1 MLDCVGISLFVSE
14 FSCAAIQK
22 MKNLRRMS
30 NNNPEKKYQHV
41 TAHWKSADAVTPNS
55 VDELIHRSNCLG
67 TDQRITNTG
76 GGNTSSK
83 IMEKDPMTG
92 EDVEVLWV
100 KGSGGDL
107 RTSKREN
114 FSSLYQSKLI
124 GLQKVYAGRADKGL
138 KSQAED
144 DMVAMFSHCT
154 FNLNPRPSSI
164 DTPLHSFIPHAHVDH
179 THPNAAISVAA
190 SARCIEVTKEIYGDE
205 VVHIPWMRP
214 GFELGLAMQEACKNN
229 PQAKGFIMGQ
239 HGLINWGKTGRECYD
254 LTLNLIDKAAAF
266 IEKKQ
271 ADRGGEA
278 AIFGGSVH
286 SSLPEEKR
294 KEVFA
299 ALLPWL
305 RGQVSQK
312 KRFIATIQ
320 DDAKILRFVNSKDAP
335 RLAELGTSCPDHFL
349 RTKIKP
355 LYIGEAPSANSSV
368 TEIVASLK
376 KQLAAGL
383 EKYRADY
390 ASYYNACKRADSP
403 AMRDPNPTVILIAG
417 LGMIAF
423 GKDKSESRVTAEFY
437 NCAVEVMRG
446 AEAIG
451 GYISLPAQEA
461 FDIEYWALEE
471 AKLRRMPADKDLAG
485 RVVLVVGA
493 GSGIGRETALRL
505 VREGA
510 HIVCVD
516 LNADAAKATAEEI
529 LKKTGVGIGVA
540 GTGISGCGPAIG
552 IGADVTKRESIRAML
567 DQVVLAFGGFD
578 SIVVTAG
585 IFVPSDTSGHIPD
598 DKWALTFAINVT
610 GSYLVADEAAK
621 TFREQGLRGSMVLTT
636 SANAA
641 VAKKGSVAYDTSK
654 AAANHLV
661 RELAMELSPLVRVN
675 GVAPATV
682 VQGSAMFPRDRVI
695 GSLAK
700 YGIAYTDDEP
710 TDSLTTKLA
719 QFYADRTLT
728 RSPITPA
735 DQAEAYCLLVTEK
748 LSKTTGQIITVDG
761 GLHEAFLR

>member
-1 MLDCVGISLFVSE
+1 MPSTNLTPIN
-14 FSCAAIQK
+14 
-22 MKNLRRMS
+22 MK
-30 NNNPEKKYQHV
+30 HV
-41 TAHWKSADAVTPNS
+41 TMHWNPADPVAPNS
-55 VDELIHRSNCLG
+55 VEELIHRSNCLG

-83 IMEKDPMTG
+83 IFEKDPLTG
-92 EDVEVLWV
+92 EMVEVMWV

-107 RTSKREN
+107 RTSKKEN
-114 FSSLYQSKLI
+114 FSSLYQSKLLD
-124 GLQKVYAGRADKGL
+124 LQRVYAARAEKGL
-138 KSQAED
+138 KSPAED
-144 DMVAMFSHCT
+144 EMVGMFSHCT

-164 DTPLHSFIPHAHVDH
+164 DTPLHSFIPYAHVDH

-190 SARCIEVTKEIYGDE
+190 CAKSIEVTKEIYGDE

-214 GFELGLAMQEACKNN
+214 GFELGLAMQEACKKH

-239 HGLINWGKTGRECYD
+239 HGLINWGKTGRECYE
-254 LTLNLIDKAAAF
+254 LTLELIEKAAEY

-271 ADRGGEA
+271 AERGGEA
-278 AIFGGSVH
+278 AIFGGAVH
-286 SSLPEEKR
+286 TALPEEKR
-294 KEVFA
+294 REVFA

-320 DDAKILRFVNSKDAP
+320 DDEKILRFVNSKEAP

-355 LYIGEAPSANSSV
+355 LYIGTAPKADTPV
-368 TEIVASLK
+368 EEIVASLK
-376 KQLAAGL
+376 TQLVAGL

-390 ASYYNACKRADSP
+390 AAYYNACKRADSP

-417 LGMIAF
+417 LGMVAF

-471 AKLRRMPADKDLAG
+471 AKLRRMPADKELAG
-485 RVVLVVGA
+485 RVVVVIGA
-493 GSGIGRETALRL
+493 GSGIGRETSLRL

-516 LNADAAKATAEEI
+516 LNQAAAQATADEI
-529 LKKTGVGIGVA
+529 LANTGLGIGVA
-540 GTGISGCGPAIG
+540 GTGISGCGSAIG
-552 IGADVTKRESIRAML
+552 LQADVTKRESIRAML
-567 DQVVLAFGGFD
+567 NQVILAYGGFD
-578 SIVVTAG
+578 SIAVTAG
-585 IFVPSDTSGHIPD
+585 IFVPSDTTGHIPD
-598 DKWALTFAINVT
+598 DKWALTFNINVT

-621 TFREQGLRGSMVLTT
+621 DFKAQGLRGSMVLTT

-661 RELAMELSPLVRVN
+661 RELAMELAPLVRVN

-700 YGIAYTDDEP
+700 YGISYTEDEA

-735 DQAEAYCLLVTEK
+735 DQAEAYFLLIADR
-748 LSKTTGQIITVDG
+748 LSKTTGQIVTVDG